1 MGLNTCLQIT
11 EVKVQN
17 IKAIIFDMDGLMFDS
32 ERLSMDCA
40 KKVASDWGFI
50 LDDDFINTLY
60 GKRGS
65 DKKEMYKDKFGDN
78 FDFDLFYK
86 AYVGLK
92 MDIIKR
98 GELGIKKGLLNLLE
112 FLTENNYPMAIV
124 SGNKQSSVEI
134 YLQSSNIDKNL
145 FSTIVGGERVS
156 KGKPDPE
163 GFLTAC
169 KELGFAPT
177 QVLILEDAKPGI
189 IAAHRAGC
197 KSAFIQ
203 DIMPAD
209 DECKKLY
216 DKEFEDLDQVKDF
229 LKQILCAVH

>member
-1 MGLNTCLQIT
+1 M
-11 EVKVQN
+11 QN

-40 KKVASDWGFI
+40 KKVAGDWGFV
-50 LDDDFINTLY
+50 LDDDFIVTLY

-65 DKKEMYKDKFGDN
+65 DKKQMYKDRLGDS

-86 AYVGLK
+86 TYVGLK
-92 MDIIKR
+92 MEIITR
-98 GELGIKKGLLNLLE
+98 GELCVKKGLFSLLD
-112 FLTENNYPMAIV
+112 FLTQNNIPMSIV
-124 SGNKQSSVEI
+124 SGNKQSSIEV
-134 YLQSSNIDKNL
+134 YLQSCNIDKNL

-163 GFLTAC
+163 GFLIAC
-169 KELGFAPT
+169 KELGFGPE
-177 QVLILEDAKPGI
+177 QVLVLEDASPGI

-197 KSAFIQ
+197 KSIFVP
-203 DIMPAD
+203 DILPPNE
-209 DECKKLY
+209 ECKKLF